1 MVGEHAHEAAGFEL
15 GTRYE
20 PRQRGDASAS
30 ADYGS
35 SRAKT
40 KSLQLMQLMRLE
52 ILVDADRGTAR
63 GELED
68 SLKTLSKLIG
78 RPTTTLAAALA
89 QTFARSH

>member
-1 MVGEHAHEAAGFEL
+1 
-15 GTRYE
+15 
-20 PRQRGDASAS
+20 
-30 ADYGS
+30 
-35 SRAKT
+35 
-40 KSLQLMQLMRLE
+40 MQLMRLE

-68 SLKTLSKLIG
+68 SSKTLSKLIG